1 MSYHRPM
8 LPLGQL
14 GWIMPEMANYGLTDS
29 DRILPKNG
37 SCGDVYAVQGA
48 LKDQGY
54 YSGNIDGNLGKG
66 STAAIAA
73 FSKAKGIGVISW
85 PNATFCAKLREEQ
98 QKLLVAEFEKR
109 NPPPPPEG
117 GGQDGPIPISPGG
130 GQPIQAAPPVQVAPA
145 QDNMMLYIGAGVI
158 GLLAIGAAV
167 YMARSS

>member
-1 MSYHRPM
+1 M

-14 GWIMPEMANYGLTDS
+14 GWIMPEMASYGLTDS

-73 FSKAKGIGVISW
+73 FSKAKGIGAISW
-85 PNATFCAKLREEQ
+85 PNVTFCAKLREEQ
-98 QKLLVAEFEKR
+98 QKLLVSEFEKR

-117 GGQDGPIPISPGG
+117 GGQDGPVPISPGG
-130 GQPIQAAPPVQVAPA
+130 GQPGQAAPPVQVAPA
-145 QDNMMLYIGAGVI
+145 DDNMMLYIGAGVI
-158 GLLAIGAAV
+158 GLVAIGAAV
-167 YMARSS
+167 YLARSLWPLST